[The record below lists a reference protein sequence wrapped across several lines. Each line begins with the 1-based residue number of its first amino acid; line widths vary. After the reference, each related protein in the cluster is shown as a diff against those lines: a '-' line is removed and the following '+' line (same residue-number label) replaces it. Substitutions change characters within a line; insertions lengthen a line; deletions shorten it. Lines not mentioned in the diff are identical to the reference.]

1 MSQDIRE
8 VIRKRRSIFP
18 ASYNGKEISH
28 EVILSILEAANW
40 APTHKKTQPWRFVV
54 FESTESRQSLSD
66 YLAHAYQQSVSA
78 EKFSEIQQ
86 KKISEKPVQSACV
99 IAICMQRSPEETL
112 PEWEEIA
119 AVSCAVQ
126 NMWLTCTSMGIGS
139 YWATPGL
146 ILKADAYL
154 GLPEGQRCL
163 GLFYMGYTDVD
174 GGEGQRDDIATKITW
189 R

>member
-1 MSQDIRE
+1 MNQDIRE
-8 VIRKRRSIFP
+8 VIRNRRSIFP
-18 ASYNGKEISH
+18 AAYLPKPIPH
-28 EVILSILEAANW
+28 AVIESILEAANW

-54 FESTESRQSLSD
+54 FESEASRQDLSQ
-66 YLAHAYQQSVSA
+66 YLANAYKASVSE

-86 KKISEKPVQSACV
+86 KKISEKPLQSACV
-99 IAICMQRSPEETL
+99 IAICMQRSGEDVI

-126 NMWLTCTSMGIGS
+126 NMWLSCTAEGIGS
-139 YWATPGL
+139 FWATPGL

-154 GLPEGQRCL
+154 ELEDGQRCL
-163 GLFYMGYTDVD
+163 GLFYMGYSDKMDVP
-174 GGEGQRDDIATKITW
+174 GQRDDIATKTTW

>member
-1 MSQDIRE
+1 M
-8 VIRKRRSIFP
+8 RSSCRYWRQPIGHPTIKDP
-18 ASYNGKEISH
+18 A
-28 EVILSILEAANW
+28 LA
-40 APTHKKTQPWRFVV
+40 FVV
-54 FESTESRQSLSD
+54 FESAESRQDLSN
-66 YLAHAYQQSVSA
+66 YLASAYKASVSE

-99 IAICMQRSPEETL
+99 IAICMQRSGEDVI

-126 NMWLTCTSMGIGS
+126 NMWLSCTAEGIGS
-139 YWATPGL
+139 FGLPGL

-154 GLPEGQRCL
+154 GLQEGQRCL
-163 GLFYMGYTDVD
+163 GLFYMGFSDQMD
-174 GGEGQRDDIATKITW
+174 ILGQRDDIATKISW